1 VDALLHIIE
10 TYGLLVVFVC
20 VLLDQGG
27 LPFPAWPAIIVT
39 SATAIDAQ
47 TPLWPILLVAT
58 LAALIADLLWY
69 AGGRQFGAR
78 LLRLMCKVSLSPDS
92 CVGLTRRIYAKWG
105 APSLILAKFIPG
117 FAAVAT
123 VLAGE
128 TRTSLRRF
136 VIYDG
141 IGALLWSAGAVVLG
155 VVFHRAVE
163 ALLDELEL
171 LGHYALWLLLAAIAL
186 FVLYKWWQRHRFL
199 QEIRMSRITCGELR
213 EALAS
218 RREIAIL
225 DVRSEASRNE
235 SGWIPR
241 SVYVRDVAELELDRG
256 TLIVTYCDC
265 PNDASAAV
273 AANKLKARGY
283 KEVRPL
289 EGGIEAWRALGMPI
303 DGAAVAPPADATLQ
317 RAATGP

>member
-1 VDALLHIIE
+1 V
-10 TYGLLVVFVC
+10 
-20 VLLDQGG
+20 
-27 LPFPAWPAIIVT
+27 
-39 SATAIDAQ
+39 
-47 TPLWPILLVAT
+47 
-58 LAALIADLLWY
+58 
-69 AGGRQFGAR
+69 
-78 LLRLMCKVSLSPDS
+78 
-92 CVGLTRRIYAKWG
+92 
-105 APSLILAKFIPG
+105 
-117 FAAVAT
+117 
-123 VLAGE
+123 
-128 TRTSLRRF
+128 RRF

-163 ALLDELEL
+163 AVLDELEL

-199 QEIRMSRITCGELR
+199 AEIRMSRITSEELR
-213 EALAS
+213 DALAS
-218 RREIAIL
+218 RGEIVII

-241 SVYVRDVAELELDRG
+241 SVYVRDVAELEFDRS

-283 KEVRPL
+283 EQVRPL
-289 EGGIEAWRALGMPI
+289 EGGIEAWRALGLPI
-303 DGAAVAPPADATLQ
+303 DGVAAVTPAGAV
-317 RAATGP
+317 AASS